1 MVKQF
6 CGVIGQNGELIN
18 DGDFVELNSHYEF
31 GITKFNDPYAI
42 LSSQLIEGNAA
53 IFFITTDE
61 VWDFVDKLQN
71 F

>member
-6 CGVIGQNGELIN
+6 CRVIGQNGELLN
-18 DGDFVELNSHYEF
+18 DGDFVELNSHYEV
-31 GITKFNDPYAI
+31 GITRFNDPYAI
-42 LSSQLIEGNAA
+42 LSSQLIEGNTA
-53 IFFITTDE
+53 IFSITTDE